1 MTVYK
6 STPYENVSSGQWY
19 KVTESIIME
28 HPLAEQEIV
37 DIVLSSWDSI
47 FDSSIG
53 KHHFKIGKH
62 IFPKHQIMGFL
73 LHELI
78 TLETATR
85 YPSEWRGEKNPD
97 DKYLVYIPDVQF
109 SIEIKTSSNK
119 NKIFGNRSYAQAAAS
134 NKKSKSGY
142 YLAVNFEK
150 FENTRKNPIILLI
163 RFGWLEHSD
172 WIGQKSQTGQ
182 QARLSIETYGTKFK
196 TLYTER

>member
-62 IFPKHQIMGFL
+62 IFPKPQIMGFL

-97 DKYLVYIPDVQF
+97 DKDLVYIPDVQF

-150 FENTRKNPIILLI
+150 FENTRKNPTILLI
-163 RFGWLEHSD
+163 RFGWLDHSD

-182 QARLSIETYGTKFK
+182 QARLSIETYGKKFK
-196 TLYTER
+196 TLYTES